1 MQVYLGGEIKFI
13 HVSNAVAAIFLKRKI
28 RESRSGIQYGGFNMA
43 ITRTK
48 KKMKKWKRNENE
60 KAGYF

>member
-1 MQVYLGGEIKFI
+1 MQVYLGGEGKFI
-13 HVSNAVAAIFLKRKI
+13 YVSNAVAAVFLKRKI
-28 RESRSGIQYGGFNMA
+28 RESRNGIKYGGFNMA

-48 KKMKKWKRNENE
+48 KNKKNENE

>member
-1 MQVYLGGEIKFI
+1 MQVYLGGEGKFI
-13 HVSNAVAAIFLKRKI
+13 YVRNAVAAVFLKRKI
-28 RESRSGIQYGGFNMA
+28 RESRNGIKYGGFNMA

-48 KKMKKWKRNENE
+48 KNKKNENE

>member
-1 MQVYLGGEIKFI
+1 MQVYLGGEGKFI
-13 HVSNAVAAIFLKRKI
+13 YVSNTVAAVFLKRKI
-28 RESRSGIQYGGFNMA
+28 RESRNGIKYGGFNMA

-48 KKMKKWKRNENE
+48 KNKKNENE